1 MHIVLF
7 DSEVEIELQEENE
20 GFSSISHISFDSH
33 IFSSLLYMHLM
44 SFGLEVIAELHS
56 VSERIKLHFFLIS
69 GSYTEILIVIF
80 E

>member
-33 IFSSLLYMHLM
+33 IFSFLLYMHLIA
-44 SFGLEVIAELHS
+44 FGLEVIAELHS
-56 VSERIKLHFFLIS
+56 VSERIKLHFF
-69 GSYTEILIVIF
+69 
-80 E
+80 